1 MLKKYKAKS
10 CVSVNVTLSTGGN
23 THISFSAITGG
34 GSVYYTKNPIIQ
46 QGLESHPKYGKL
58 FTLESSTPSRSN
70 KEAPAAKPNGAPAG
84 SNANAGTKAPQ
95 VKEVKAACND
105 DAKDYLVERFGISR
119 TKLRNRE
126 QIEAA
131 GTANGVKFIWK

>member
-1 MLKKYKAKS
+1 M
-10 CVSVNVTLSTGGN
+10 NVTLSTGGN

-58 FTLESSTPSRSN
+58 FTLESSTPSRLSN
-70 KEAPAAKPNGAPAG
+70 EAPAAKPNGAPTGTTASAG
-84 SNANAGTKAPQ
+84 AQAPQ
-95 VKEVKAACND
+95 VKEIKAACND

-119 TKLRNRE
+119 TKLRTRA

-131 GTANGVKFIWK
+131 GTANGIKFIWE